1 MSGHESLLLRSI
13 PYGPADTIGI
23 LNGNIEKIPFTGG
36 LIVGNGTLDHM
47 PQVIELVAQI
57 FHSHPTLLPCPVMR
71 MFRIHRTSGIQISVR
86 FLGSGYNSE
95 NTIDVFL
102 QPLVGIG
109 LQRIAGTLDGF
120 VNICIVKRETLHLIV
135 FAGMGSFLKVF
146 NASRLLRLPESQ
158 RNSNLTAGFQS
169 LPPEMIR
176 HFYRSKRNRID
187 RIARM

>member
-71 MFRIHRTSGIQISVR
+71 MFRIHRTGGIQISVR

-102 QPLVGIG
+102 QPLVGDRFAANSWHPRWFCKY
-109 LQRIAGTLDGF
+109 LYRQTRNPPPYNLRWDGQLS
-120 VNICIVKRETLHLIV
+120 R
-135 FAGMGSFLKVF
+135 SF
-146 NASRLLRLPESQ
+146 
-158 RNSNLTAGFQS
+158 
-169 LPPEMIR
+169 
-176 HFYRSKRNRID
+176 
-187 RIARM
+187 